1 MEKKI
6 KILLVDDHPVVLDG
20 LKAILNCIP
29 DFEVVGTAKNGTEA
43 FDYFK
48 KLQPDITIIDLKMP
62 DVDGVEVISRIRKE
76 FPKAKFIVL
85 TVYVGEEDI
94 YRAFKAGAKAYLLKS
109 ASENEI
115 METIYSVYKG
125 ERKIPH
131 HIIEILDK
139 HPQLPELTSRE
150 LEVLYYLANGK
161 SNKEISKCLN
171 ITIRTVKA
179 HINSILAKLGA
190 SNRTEAVSIAIKKG
204 IIKFP

>member
-1 MEKKI
+1 MEQKI
-6 KILLVDDHPVVLDG
+6 KILLADDHPVVLDG
-20 LKAILNCIP
+20 LKAILSCIS
-29 DFEVVGTAKNGTEA
+29 DFQVVGTAKNGTEA
-43 FDYFK
+43 LDYFK

-62 DVDGVEVISRIRKE
+62 DVDGVEVISKIRKE

-85 TVYVGEEDI
+85 TVYAGEEDI
-94 YRAFKAGAKAYLLKS
+94 YKAFKAGAKAYLLKS

-115 METIYSVYKG
+115 METIYSVYRG

-150 LEVLYYLANGK
+150 QEVLYYLANGK

-171 ITIRTVKA
+171 ITVRTVKA
-179 HINSILAKLGA
+179 HINSILVKLGA